1 MIVNNCLLRLRS
13 AMVAVTGSFILLLSL
28 LGGSAQAFEQINYQN
43 VFPAVA
49 QGTRGSL
56 DFLCLLAE
64 IPQLGMYNSTKINGT
79 RGNRLQFCNSNLLA
93 GMPADA
99 CDTAGA
105 NRDYCRINSSAIVRL
120 STSGSN
126 SFLYSAY
133 RTDGSSSSN
142 IGYCNN
148 GDTLRLG
155 YDGRNQFNSVTLYS
169 NCDLSFSPAQS
180 EYRLRSL
187 SIGSGATVT
196 LSSGDYWIESLNIN
210 GNGHLRIEGTAR
222 VFVNQGA
229 MNDGL
234 IDKGDASALTLV
246 SYNDFSMNGASRL
259 EGYVYTNNR
268 LYMNGSSVIEGRVT
282 VGLLSMTGSSVI
294 NDADR
299 FTLPN
304 LTCFTDNFSSS
315 SLPNWVVARS
325 SGNFSP
331 STTPQGRL
339 RMTQAV
345 SNQATS
351 ATYQRLFPGA
361 ANYITVEFN
370 HYAYDGNGADGMAL
384 VLSDAAFTPRPGAF
398 GGPLGYGYKP
408 GIAGFAGGWLGV
420 GLDEYGNYSSEGGD
434 YNYAGILRQTVAVRG
449 SGRGTA
455 GYNFLAAVCDTS
467 TLSYILFG
475 TCMSPSIDGNNNAN
489 HQYRLTL
496 DSRNSG
502 RAILK
507 IERNT
512 GSGYSTI
519 VDNFNVLNRAG
530 QLALPQNLLFSLTG
544 STGQNNNVH
553 EIDNMRICA
562 LKSTAIT
569 GVIDHFEIEIN
580 DSPLTCTPLSMT
592 LKACKNASCSEL
604 YTDAVTATL
613 APEAGPWLPNNPVSF
628 SGGSTTIQL
637 SHTQAGP
644 VTLDVTGSAPVT
656 KAFSTTLCR
665 QNGGALSN
673 AACTVNFS
681 DSGFVFDVPDK
692 LAAKPIDV
700 LIKAV
705 KKDDI
710 TKRCVSAFASTPK
723 NLKFWSSV
731 VDRPSIAGY
740 TPPPVTVDSRA
751 IATAAAS
758 ASAQVVQFNAQG
770 EASVKVN
777 YDDAGKLA
785 LHAQYIGSGIDAGLV
800 MEGNDAF
807 VSFPVGLCVTAP
819 EPNADCASGSASCS
833 AFRAAGDPFTLNIR
847 AKRWQN
853 DNDSNICSNG
863 DTPSFAMNAVA
874 LSHQLV
880 APQNGQLGELAQ
892 RDYAQL
898 ASVSGTNVQQ
908 SVSEVGVFQFGA
920 SVQSPYLGSQAFTI
934 PAYLSDAVGR
944 FYPAGFIAENTSLTP
959 GCGAFTYMDQPFFLS
974 TNLRALN
981 RGGQLTQNY
990 TGSFADGVARLQ
1002 AANNLDGIDLSARL
1016 SALAGQWNNGQMS
1029 FSQAPVTF
1037 SRPPAPQADGPY
1049 SALALGVRI
1058 DDRDLVPMANAD
1070 MRADAVGSC
1079 TGSCNAQRLSTLDV
1093 RQGRAVLA
1101 NTYGPENQAIMMA
1114 GASQYWDG
1122 QQWRLNTDDSCS
1134 VVDGQMLSLVS
1145 NNNMGY
1151 SFEPEMHTPQGITRS
1166 AAPAAVNQGEFGIRW
1181 QSSGTY
1187 RGKVTAPIVLPDY
1200 LEWYW
1205 NYDTQSNQLEPPRG
1219 SVYFGRYRGNDRIIN
1234 WRELP

>member
-1 MIVNNCLLRLRS
+1 MIVNNCLLRLRT
-13 AMVAVTGSFILLLSL
+13 AMVAVTGSFILLLPM

-49 QGTRGSL
+49 QGTRASL
-56 DFLCLLAE
+56 SLLCLFVE
-64 IPQLGMYNSTKINGT
+64 QPQLGMYDSSKINGT
-79 RGNRLQFCNSNLLA
+79 KGNSLQYCNSNL
-93 GMPADA
+93 GTDMPADA

-105 NRDYCRINSSAIVRL
+105 NRDYCQINRSSQVRL
-120 STSGSN
+120 SSSSGN
-126 SFLYSAY
+126 GFLYSN
-133 RTDGSSSSN
+133 GSGT
-142 IGYCNN
+142 IGNCNY
-148 GDTLRLG
+148 GDQFRLG
-155 YDGRNQFNSVTLYS
+155 YDGRSQFNTVRLYKD
-169 NCDLSFSPAQS
+169 CDLSFSPAQT
-180 EYRLRSL
+180 EYRLRTL
-187 SIGSGATVT
+187 DIGGGATVT
-196 LSSGDYWIESLNIN
+196 LSSGDYWIESLTVNT
-210 GNGHLRIEGTAR
+210 NGHLRIEGNVR
-222 VFVNQGA
+222 LFVST
-229 MNDGL
+229 GL
-234 IDKGDASALTLV
+234 INSGLVDKSDASALTV
-246 SYNDFSMNGASRL
+246 VAYNNLSLDGSGRL
-259 EGYVYTNNR
+259 EGYVYGFSRVYLND
-268 LYMNGSSVIEGRVT
+268 SSVINGRVT
-282 VGLLSMTGSSVI
+282 SAALLMTGTSQL

-325 SGNFSP
+325 SGSFPP
-331 STTPQGRL
+331 STTSQGRL

-345 SNQATS
+345 ANQATS
-351 ATYQRLFPGA
+351 ATYQRLFPGEG
-361 ANYITVEFN
+361 NYITAEFN
-370 HYAYDGNGADGMAL
+370 HYAYGGNGADGMAL
-384 VLSDAAFTPRPGAF
+384 VLSDAAVTPRPGAF

-408 GIAGFAGGWLGV
+408 GITGFAGGWLGI

-434 YNYAGILRQTVAVRG
+434 YNYDGILRQTVAVRG
-449 SGRGTA
+449 SGRGTS
-455 GYNFLAAVCDTS
+455 GYNFLTAVCDTS
-467 TLSYILFG
+467 TLSYFG
-475 TCMSPSIDGNNNAN
+475 YGICMSPNIDGNNNLN

-502 RAILK
+502 RAMLK

-512 GSGYSTI
+512 GTGYSTI
-519 VDNFNVLNRAG
+519 VDNFNVLNRSG
-530 QLALPQNLLFSLTG
+530 QVALPQNLLLSLTG
-544 STGQNNNVH
+544 STGQNFNVH
-553 EIDNMRICA
+553 EVDNMRICA

-604 YTDAVTATL
+604 YTDPVTATL
-613 APEAGPWLPNNPVSF
+613 APEGNSWLPSNPVSF

-644 VTLDVTGSAPVT
+644 VTLDVTGSTPVT

-731 VDRPSIAGY
+731 VDRPSIASY
-740 TPPPVTVDSRA
+740 TPPPVTVNSRA
-751 IATAAAS
+751 IASTTVS
-758 ASAQVVQFNAQG
+758 AESQSVQFNAQG
-770 EASVKVN
+770 EATVTVN

-800 MEGNDAF
+800 MDGDDAF

-819 EPNADCASGSASCS
+819 EPNADCASGNASCS

-847 AKRWQN
+847 AKRWHN
-853 DNDSNICSNG
+853 NNSSNICSNG
-863 DTPSFAMNAVA
+863 DTPSFAMNAVS

-880 APQNGQLGELAQ
+880 APQNGQLGDLAQ

-908 SVSEVGVFQFGA
+908 TVAEVGVFRFAANSQL
-920 SVQSPYLGSQAFTI
+920 PYLGSQAYVI
-934 PAYLSDAVGR
+934 PAYFSDPVGR
-944 FYPAGFIAENTSLTP
+944 FYPAGFKAENSHVVS
-959 GCGAFTYMDQPFFLS
+959 GCGAFTYMAQPFYLS
-974 TNLRALN
+974 TNLSARN
-981 RGGQLTQNY
+981 RSGQLTQNY

-1037 SRPPAPQADGPY
+1037 SRPLAPQADGPY

-1058 DDRDLVPMANAD
+1058 DDRDLVPMLDAD
-1070 MRADAVGSC
+1070 MRADADGSC
-1079 TGSCNAQRLSTLDV
+1079 TGSCNARKLATIDMRL
-1093 RQGRAVLA
+1093 GRAVLFD
-1101 NTYGPENQAIMMA
+1101 TYGPENQSVVMN
-1114 GASQYWDG
+1114 GQSQYWDG

-1134 VVDGQMLSLVS
+1134 LVTPAMQTQQS
-1145 NNNMGY
+1145 DAALGY
-1151 SFEPEMHTPQGITRS
+1151 LFEPSLSNGQQIIREG
-1166 AAPAAVNQGEFGIRW
+1166 APAQISQGKFGIRW
-1181 QSSGTY
+1181 KSSGAY
-1187 RGKVTAPIVLPDY
+1187 QGKVTAPVVVPDY
-1200 LEWYW
+1200 LKWYW
-1205 NYDTQSNQLEPPRG
+1205 QFDGVSNLPQDPRA
-1219 SVYFGRYRGNDRIIN
+1219 SVYFGRYRGHDRIIN
-1234 WRELP
+1234 WREVR